1 MPTLSPFLSA
11 FAVVAIIVGLR
22 VLALPLLDPKIWY
35 WRTLLLS
42 GSILLAWR
50 YVAWRFT
57 ETLAPP
63 GLTPDGILSWGFAI
77 LEALTVVSS
86 SFAFLILTRT
96 KERTTEA
103 DRHAGWWLPRPPP
116 RVDIFITTY
125 NEQLEVL
132 ERTIVGAK
140 AITYAA
146 LRVFVL
152 DDGSRA
158 WLRDYCTE
166 HGIGYVARTDKSHA
180 KAGNIN
186 NALRLRAADADR
198 PDFVAVLDA
207 DFVPHLDFVERTLAL
222 FHDPAVGLVQTPQHF
237 FNPDPIQHN
246 LGIGA
251 SYPDEQR
258 HFFDNVEPA
267 RDAWG
272 IAMCCGTSSIFR
284 VSAVEMIGGVP
295 TESVTED
302 FLLTLRLSAHGYQTV
317 YLNEAL
323 SEGLAPEGLAE
334 YVTQRGRWCLGLM
347 QIVRNVYNPF
357 GSHGLDFFHRL
368 SVLDS
373 LLYWTSTYPFRLA
386 ALICPLLYWWG
397 GVTVVNASIAD
408 IIRYYG
414 PYYLSI
420 MYTLNWLSKGLFIPI
435 VNDVSQIVAAWPV
448 LRAAALGLLSPGP
461 HKFSVTAKGGDRAKI
476 IVQWPLMRPFLILMA
491 LTIGGLIVSLTS
503 DFVFNT
509 TGTAGDG
516 VIVVMFWTIYNILV
530 LSVAIAVCIDR
541 PRYNRPQRQ
550 IVEPITLTVDGEPQ
564 RGWIVNLGPGGAR
577 VSGPVG
583 LATGAIGT
591 LTLPLIG
598 DIPTKVAAPTNDG
611 YRLIFAVT
619 PQQRAQIIERLHTA
633 SGVPGADS
641 GDLGRMLK
649 EIARAVAD

>member
-11 FAVVAIIVGLR
+11 FAVIAVVIGLR
-22 VLALPLLDPKIWY
+22 LLVLPLLDPRKWY
-35 WRTLLLS
+35 WRALLLS

-57 ETLAPP
+57 ETLAPL

-116 RVDIFITTY
+116 RVDVFIPTY
-125 NEQLEVL
+125 DEQIEVL
-132 ERTIVGAK
+132 ERTVVGAK
-140 AITYAA
+140 AIEYPAF
-146 LRVFVL
+146 RVFIL
-152 DDGSRA
+152 DDGGRA
-158 WLRDYCTE
+158 WLRDFCAE
-166 HGIGYVARTDKSHA
+166 HGVGYITRTHKSHA

-186 NALRLRAADADR
+186 NALRLRARDADR
-198 PDFVAVLDA
+198 PDFVAIFDA
-207 DFVPHLDFVERTLAL
+207 DFVPHLNFIERTLAL
-222 FHDPAVGLVQTPQHF
+222 FHEPTVGLVQTPQHF
-237 FNPDPIQHN
+237 FNSDPIQHN

-251 SYPDEQR
+251 AYPDDQR
-258 HFFDNVEPA
+258 HFFDNVQPS

-272 IAMCCGTSSIFR
+272 IAACSGTSSMLR
-284 VSAVEMIGGVP
+284 AHAVEEIGGVP

-302 FLLTLRLSAHGYQTV
+302 FLLTLRLSEHGWRTV

-323 SEGLAPEGLAE
+323 SEGLAAEGLPE
-334 YVTQRGRWCLGLM
+334 YMTQRGRWCLGMM

-357 GSHGLDFFHRL
+357 GHNNLKLIDRV

-373 LLYWTSTYPFRLA
+373 FLYWTTAFSFRLA
-386 ALICPLLYWWG
+386 GVVCPLLYWWTG
-397 GVTVVNASIAD
+397 IMVVNATAINVIS
-408 IIRYYG
+408 YYA
-414 PYYLSI
+414 PYYLAL
-420 MYTLNWLSKGLFIPI
+420 MATLNWISKRLFTPI
-435 VNDVSQIVAAWPV
+435 LNDVTQLIVAWPIA
-448 LRAAALGLLSPGP
+448 RAGALGLLTKGP
-461 HKFSVTAKGGDRAKI
+461 HKFAVTAKGGDRAKI
-476 IVQWPLMRPFLILMA
+476 IIQWRLMA
-491 LTIGGLIVSLTS
+491 PFIILLALSVGGLIVPLTT

-509 TGTAGDG
+509 AGTAGDG
-516 VIVVMFWTIYNILV
+516 VVVVMFWTIYNILV

-550 IVEPITLTVDGEPQ
+550 IVEPITLTVDGRAQ

-583 LATGAIGT
+583 LATGATGT
-591 LTLPLIG
+591 LTLPLVG
-598 DIPTKVAAPTNDG
+598 DVETTVAAPTNDG

-619 PQQRAQIIERLHTA
+619 PLQRAQIIERLHTA
-633 SGVPGADS
+633 SGAPGADS
-641 GDLGRMLK
+641 GDLGRMLH
-649 EIARAVAD
+649 ELARAMAD